1 MSAPDF
7 LTGIRIVEAVAVV
20 AEELDH
26 HPDVD
31 IRWRKLTFT
40 LSTHSQGGVTG
51 RDVELAGRIDEIAE
65 RHGAR

>member
-1 MSAPDF
+1 M
-7 LTGIRIVEAVAVV
+7 TGIRIVDDVAVV

-31 IRWRKLTFT
+31 IRWRKVTFT

-51 RDVELAGRIDEIAE
+51 RDVELARRIDEIAQ
-65 RHGAR
+65 RHGAH

>member
-1 MSAPDF
+1 M
-7 LTGIRIVEAVAVV
+7 TGIRIVDDVAVV

-31 IRWRKLTFT
+31 IRWRKVTFS

-51 RDVELAGRIDEIAE
+51 RDVELASRIDEIAG
-65 RHGAR
+65 RHGAS

>member
-1 MSAPDF
+1 M
-7 LTGIRIVEAVAVV
+7 TGIRIVDEVAVV

-31 IRWRKLTFT
+31 IRWRDVTFA
-40 LSTHSQGGVTG
+40 LSTHSKGGVTD
-51 RDVELAGRIDEIAE
+51 RDVELARRIDEIAE